1 MFLFTKTTGPLFF
14 LNSINV
20 KLTNRGPGQGIIVQ
34 ALLKV
39 LLVVSANP
47 FVCFMNIKSYLHR
60 N

>member
-20 KLTNRGPGQGIIVQ
+20 KLTNRGQGIIVQ